1 MFDKSRFTLRDLPF
15 PAKLV
20 ITTFL
25 ISVGLGYL
33 WGLVQMHFKHAGK
46 GDVMPSLTDTVEQFS
61 GQPAPW
67 NKNDAAAAEIKQAA
81 PKQEGKNLAKMVAGA
96 KIKSIIDARCVSC
109 HSKGGEREEAPLDSY
124 ADIAKLLDAP
134 PEKGKI
140 HKAIATDNEAN
151 FKKESMAQAF
161 TKKSTVKIGADELD
175 WKDFV
180 KDHKDKEPEVRAE
193 RETERLALKAW
204 IEAGAP
210 ETFYTKDAFPLP
222 EELQAEKLAAE
233 FKVQS
238 PEVAKEQIAVL
249 AAAPK
254 KKKNPKERQL
264 SVESLTQSTHAHLL
278 SFSMLWALT
287 GLAFAFTNYP
297 LWMRVCL
304 SPLVLIAQ
312 VADISCWWLA
322 RLPDVGPYFAV
333 AIFGT
338 GALVG
343 IGLSL
348 QIVLTMFNMYG
359 GKGKMVLAFI
369 CLFGIGGLG
378 AVYIKCIDPELAAE
392 KQEAA
397 PKQP

>member
-1 MFDKSRFTLRDLPF
+1 MVDKLRFTLRDLPF

-20 ITTFL
+20 ITVFL

-46 GDVMPSLTDTVEQFS
+46 GDLMPSLTDTVEQFS

-67 NKNDAAAAEIKQAA
+67 NKNDAPPAENKQNVQK
-81 PKQEGKNLAKMVAGA
+81 PEGKLVAAA
-96 KIKSIIDARCVSC
+96 KIKSIINARCVDC
-109 HSKGGEREEAPLDSY
+109 HSKGGDKEEVPLDNY
-124 ADIAKLLDAP
+124 ANISKLLDTP

-140 HKAIATDNEAN
+140 HKAIAKENDAN
-151 FKKESMAQAF
+151 FNKDNMSQAF
-161 TKKSTVKIGADELD
+161 TRRSTVKVDGEEMD
-175 WKDFV
+175 WKVFV
-180 KDHKDKEPEVRAE
+180 KNHKDKEPAVHAE
-193 RETERLALKAW
+193 RETERLALKSW
-204 IEAGAP
+204 LEAGAP
-210 ETFYTKDAFPLP
+210 EEFYNNDAFPLP
-222 EELQAEKLAAE
+222 EELRTEALTADFRTKA
-233 FKVQS
+233 
-238 PEVAKEQIAVL
+238 PEIRKEQMAGM
-249 AAAPK
+249 AAAK
-254 KKKNPKERQL
+254 KKKNPKDRQL

-287 GLAFAFTNYP
+287 GLAFAFTSYP
-297 LWMRVCL
+297 RWLRVCL

-312 VADISCWWLA
+312 VADIACWWLA

-348 QIVLTMFNMYG
+348 QIVLSMFNMYG

-378 AVYIKCIDPELAAE
+378 AVYIKCIEPEVAAE
-392 KQEAA
+392 RQEAA

>member
-1 MFDKSRFTLRDLPF
+1 MVDKLRFTLRDLPF

-46 GDVMPSLTDTVEQFS
+46 GDLMPSLTDTVEQFS
-61 GQPAPW
+61 GQQAPW
-67 NKNDAAAAEIKQAA
+67 NKNDVPAAENKQNVQK
-81 PKQEGKNLAKMVAGA
+81 PEGKPVAAA
-96 KIKSIIDARCVSC
+96 KIKSIINARCVDC
-109 HSKGGEREEAPLDSY
+109 HGKDGDKEEVPLDSF
-124 ADIAKLLDAP
+124 ANISKLLDTP

-140 HKAIATDNEAN
+140 HKAIAKEDDAKFNKDNM
-151 FKKESMAQAF
+151 SQAF
-161 TKKSTVKIGADELD
+161 TKRSTVKVDGEELN

-180 KDHKDKEPEVRAE
+180 KNHKDKEPAVRAE

-204 IEAGAP
+204 LEAGAP
-210 ETFYTKDAFPLP
+210 EEVYTNDAFPLP
-222 EELQAEKLAAE
+222 EELRTEKLTADFRTEA
-233 FKVQS
+233 
-238 PEVAKEQIAVL
+238 PEIRKEQMAGM
-249 AAAPK
+249 AAAK
-254 KKKNPKERQL
+254 KKKNPKDRQL

-287 GLAFAFTNYP
+287 GLAFAFTSYP
-297 LWMRVCL
+297 RWMRVCL
-304 SPLVLIAQ
+304 SPLVLVAQ
-312 VADISCWWLA
+312 VADISFWWLA
-322 RLPDVGPYFAV
+322 RLPDVGPCFAV

-348 QIVLTMFNMYG
+348 QIVLSMFNMYG
-359 GKGKMVLAFI
+359 GKGKLVLAFI
-369 CLFGIGGLG
+369 CLLGIGGLG
-378 AVYIKCIDPELAAE
+378 VVYIKCIEPEVATE
-392 KQEAA
+392 KQDAA